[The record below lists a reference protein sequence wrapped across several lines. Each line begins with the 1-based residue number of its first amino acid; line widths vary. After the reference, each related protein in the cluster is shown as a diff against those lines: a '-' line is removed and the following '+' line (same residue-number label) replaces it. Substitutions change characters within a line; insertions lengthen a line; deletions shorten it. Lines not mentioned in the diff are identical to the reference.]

1 MFKYFTSHT
10 EVNWSKKNRMTHDNQ
25 GIGDVSS
32 HNSHFGMRKA
42 NKHHVTMF
50 PFGFEPMQGAQ
61 HIQTTTCL
69 LAAVIAVSP
78 LIPFT
83 STMAVSAV
91 ESANKRSTPPPH
103 THPHPTSTPPHP
115 TPLWVRVPE
124 FHT

>member
-1 MFKYFTSHT
+1 MIGVAGSVCGGFMFKYFSSHT

-69 LAAVIAVSP
+69 LAAVIAVPS
-78 LIPFT
+78 
-83 STMAVSAV
+83 
-91 ESANKRSTPPPH
+91 
-103 THPHPTSTPPHP
+103 HPIHVHNG
-115 TPLWVRVPE
+115 RVGCGVPQQA
-124 FHT
+124 

>member
-91 ESANKRSTPPPH
+91 ESANKRSTPPPSH
-103 THPHPTSTPPHP
+103 THPTSTPPHP